1 MQSWVSQVLQ
11 RKLALYNPAL
21 EMQYIHSMIFK
32 KIGFFFFFFFFLNIM
47 DIYTAYPLLG
57 SMLCFQIRL
66 KIAIFSLNIK
76 VHLNVSTVQ

>member
-32 KIGFFFFFFFFLNIM
+32 KIGFFFFFFFLNIM
-47 DIYTAYPLLG
+47 EYIHCI
-57 SMLCFQIRL
+57 S
-66 KIAIFSLNIK
+66 IAGFDAMFSNP
-76 VHLNVSTVQ
+76 T